1 MISIAPRS
9 RDEQQACQEGRNPVT
24 TGRQWIATDF
34 GGPEVLQLTEVD
46 VPAPGPG
53 EVTIA
58 VRAAGMNPADY
69 KHFGP
74 GQDRR
79 LLPLTI
85 GYEAAGVLAAVGPGT
100 SIATGAGVVGDEVIA
115 FQIVGGYASVLN
127 VRASDVFAKPGT
139 LDFPQA
145 ANLLLAGTTAAEL
158 LATAAVASSDTVLL
172 HGAAGAVGLS
182 VLQQAR
188 LIGARVIGT
197 ASADNFGIVESFG
210 AVPVPY
216 GGGPGELAFRVRGA
230 APEGIAAVLDTVGT
244 DEAVDASLAL
254 LEDRRRFVTLT
265 AFRRA
270 AAEGFTAIGASNP
283 ASGPFRA
290 KARAGLVELAAAGDL
305 TVRIARTFPF
315 QDAREAVAA
324 LQGPHPSGKL
334 ALVLDA

>member
-1 MISIAPRS
+1 
-9 RDEQQACQEGRNPVT
+9 VT

-34 GGPEVLQLTEVD
+34 GGPEVLQLSEVD
-46 VPAPGPG
+46 VPTPGPG

-85 GYEAAGVLAAVGPGT
+85 GYEAAGVLAAVGPAT

-115 FQIVGGYASVLN
+115 FQIVGGYASALN

-139 LDFPQA
+139 LDFAQA

-158 LATAAVASSDTVLL
+158 LATAAVATSDTVLL

-216 GGGPGELAFRVRGA
+216 GGGPDELAAHVRGA

-324 LQGPHPSGKL
+324 LKGPHPSGKL
-334 ALVLDA
+334 ALILDA

>member
-1 MISIAPRS
+1 M
-9 RDEQQACQEGRNPVT
+9 T
-24 TGRQWIATDF
+24 TAWQWIATDF
-34 GGPEVLQLTEVD
+34 GGPGVLQLRMVD
-46 VPAPGPG
+46 VPSPGPG

-79 LLPLTI
+79 LLPLTV
-85 GYEAAGVLAAVGPGT
+85 GYEAAGVLTALGPGA
-100 SIATGAGVVGDEVIA
+100 SIATGGAAVGDEVIA
-115 FQIVGGYASVLN
+115 FQIGGGYASALN
-127 VRASDVFAKPGT
+127 ARASDVFAKPGP
-139 LDFPQA
+139 LDFAQA

-158 LATAAVASSDTVLL
+158 LATAAVVKGDTVLL
-172 HGAAGAVGLS
+172 HGAAGAVGLN
-182 VLQQAR
+182 VMQQAR
-188 LIGARVIGT
+188 LIGVRVIGT
-197 ASADNFGIVESFG
+197 ASADNFGILESFG

-216 GGGPGELAFRVRGA
+216 GGGPDALASRVRGV
-230 APEGIAAVLDTVGT
+230 APEGVAAVLDTVGT

-254 LEDRRRFVTLT
+254 LDDRRRLVTLT

-290 KARAGLVELAAAGDL
+290 KARTDVVEMAAAGNL
-305 TVRIARTFPF
+305 TVPIARTFPF

-324 LQGPHPSGKL
+324 LKGPHPSGKL

>member
-1 MISIAPRS
+1 M
-9 RDEQQACQEGRNPVT
+9 T

-34 GGPEVLQLTEVD
+34 GGPEVLQLSEVD
-46 VPAPGPG
+46 VPTPGPG

-74 GQDRR
+74 EQDRR

-85 GYEAAGVLAAVGPGT
+85 GYEAAGVLAAIGPGT
-100 SIATGAGVVGDEVIA
+100 SIATGAAAVGDEVIA
-115 FQIVGGYASVLN
+115 FQILGGYASALN
-127 VRASDVFAKPGT
+127 VRASDVFAKPDT
-139 LDFPQA
+139 LDFAQA

-158 LATAAVASSDTVLL
+158 LATADVAEGDVVLL

-197 ASADNFGIVESFG
+197 AGKDNFGIVESFG

-216 GGGPGELAFRVRGA
+216 GGGPDELAARVRGA
-230 APEGIAAVLDTVGT
+230 APEGIAAVLDTVGS

-254 LEDRRRFVTLT
+254 LADRRRFVTLT

-270 AAEGFTAIGASNP
+270 GAEGFTAIGAGNP

-290 KARAGLVELAAAGDL
+290 KVRAGLLEMAAARDL
-305 TVRIARTFPF
+305 TVPIARTFPF
-315 QDAREAVAA
+315 QDAREAVAM

-334 ALVLDA
+334 ALVVDA

>member
-1 MISIAPRS
+1 M
-9 RDEQQACQEGRNPVT
+9 T

-34 GGPEVLQLTEVD
+34 GGPEVLQLRDVD
-46 VPAPGPG
+46 VPPPGPG

-69 KHFGP
+69 KHFEA

-85 GYEAAGVLAAVGPGT
+85 GYEAAGVITAVGPGT
-100 SIATGAGVVGDEVIA
+100 SIATGEGVVGDEVIA
-115 FQIVGGYASVLN
+115 FQILGGYVTALN

-139 LDFPQA
+139 LDFAQA

-158 LATAAVASSDTVLL
+158 LVTAGVFEGDTMLL

-182 VLQQAR
+182 VLQQAG

-197 ASADNFGIVESFG
+197 ASKDNFSIVESFG
-210 AVPVPY
+210 GVPVPY
-216 GGGPGELAFRVRGA
+216 GGGPGELAARVRGA
-230 APEGIAAVLDTVGT
+230 APEGIAAVLDTVGS

-254 LEDRRRFVTLT
+254 LEDRRKLVTLT

-270 AAEGFTAIGASNP
+270 GPEGFAAIGASNP

-290 KARAGLVELAAAGDL
+290 KARAGIVEMAASGNL
-305 TVRIARTFPF
+305 TVPVARTFPF
-315 QDAREAVAA
+315 LDAREAVAT
-324 LQGPHPSGKL
+324 LKGPHPSGKL
-334 ALVLDA
+334 ALVLEA

>member
-1 MISIAPRS
+1 M
-9 RDEQQACQEGRNPVT
+9 T

-34 GGPEVLQLTEVD
+34 GGPEVLQLREVD
-46 VPAPGPG
+46 VPSPGPG

-69 KHFGP
+69 KHLGP

-100 SIATGAGVVGDEVIA
+100 SIASGAGVVGNEVIA
-115 FQIVGGYASVLN
+115 FQVRGGYASALT

-139 LDFPQA
+139 LDFAQA
-145 ANLLLAGTTAAEL
+145 ANLLLGGTTAAEL
-158 LATAAVASSDTVLL
+158 LAAAGVSGGDTVLL

-188 LIGARVIGT
+188 LIGARLIGT
-197 ASADNFGIVESFG
+197 ASEDNFAIVESFG
-210 AVPVPY
+210 GVPVPY
-216 GGGPGELAFRVRGA
+216 GGGPDELAARVRVA
-230 APEGIAAVLDTVGT
+230 APEGIAAVLDTVGS

-254 LEDRRRFVTLT
+254 LQDRRRFVTLT

-270 AAEGFTAIGASNP
+270 GADGFAAIGAGNP

-290 KARAGLVELAAAGDL
+290 KARAGLVEMAAAGDL
-305 TVRIARTFPF
+305 TVPIARTFPF
-315 QDAREAVAA
+315 QDAREAVAT
-324 LQGPHPSGKL
+324 LMGPHPSGKL
-334 ALVLDA
+334 ALVLNG